1 MEQTKKDWAVK
12 ILVQI
17 LIVLVCITKGVC
29 WLLKTIFSYTTD
41 LLDSALKQLK
51 QQKETSNVIDVKAEG
66 TSEERAV

>member
-51 QQKETSNVIDVKAEG
+51 QQKETPNVIDVKAEG
-66 TSEERAV
+66 TSEERAI